1 MAKATERTSFTKDV
15 QGRYLCNDITEA
27 NAWKSSG
34 GRPFDV
40 IVVGGGSFG
49 AAIAE
54 HIWFRQKQ
62 SGGGLRTLVIE
73 AGLFTVPEHVQN
85 TGIQGFADPAVA
97 FSLSESAPQP
107 ESPRNEVWGVPWKSP
122 IAFKGLAYAVGGRSV
137 YWGGW
142 SPRLLDAEVTTWPTE
157 TVTDLNARYF
167 GESSRQ
173 IGVDETNDFMF
184 GELHNA
190 LRQRLFDNLGAVAAA
205 IPLSELPP
213 SPLLKGGEQQADLLS
228 MLGLS
233 SAGTLSMDDLRNL
246 LKLEAP
252 LAVQARAPHA
262 GFFPLNKFSTVP
274 LLMKAARTAVSDSN
288 GDDVKKEFMIVTDTR
303 VVSLRK
309 AQTAAG
315 SWRVTGVDTSN
326 GFIELAPGGVAV
338 IALGTLESARL
349 ALVSFDGTGIPT
361 QPLMGKN
368 LIAHVRSN
376 LVFRVPRAAI
386 PGLAATTNELQTS
399 ALFVKG
405 RATRSN
411 GDLLGHFHLQITASG
426 GGNTIGSEDE
436 LFRKVPDVDFFDQ
449 LRTSTDTH
457 VAIAIRGIGE
467 IAAADFN
474 DPAAHPSRVDL
485 DSGTDEYGIR
495 RAFVTLTATQRDN
508 DLWAVMDATMS
519 QVANV
524 FANGQPMQLIQSGPG
539 GVPAHDGLGTTH
551 HETGTLWMGTDPTK
565 SVTDPDG
572 RFHHTENLYAAGPCL
587 FPSIGSPNPM
597 LTGIALAR
605 RTGDR
610 IIAPPALVAD
620 PGFEPLFDG
629 LTFGDWK
636 MSTIRNQ
643 PGHDNP
649 GNFLIRRGAFEAHP
663 GTDLGMLWLTR
674 PAPARYVL
682 RLEWMMT
689 APDDNSGVFIAFPHP
704 EQQNY
709 DNTAYVGINFGF
721 EIQID
726 ELARPDNALIHRTAA
741 IYSFKGPT
749 DGPLIVHP
757 VGEWN
762 GYEITVDGQDFTV
775 ALNGQVVNR
784 FHFTGDPQSPQR
796 GLPSTPQQPRF
807 IGLQTH
813 TGQVLF
819 RHIQWKAL

>member
-1 MAKATERTSFTKDV
+1 MAKSTERTSFTKDV
-15 QGRYLCNDITEA
+15 QGRYLCNDIAEA
-27 NAWKSSG
+27 NAWKASG

-40 IVVGGGSFG
+40 IVIGGGTFG

-62 SGGGLRTLVIE
+62 TGGGLRTIVLE

-85 TGIQGFADPAVA
+85 TGIQGFADPAVP
-97 FSLSESAPQP
+97 FSLNENAPQP
-107 ESPRNEVWGVPWKSP
+107 EPPRNEVWGVPWKSP
-122 IAFKGLAYAVGGRSV
+122 IPFKGLAYAVGGRSV

-142 SPRLLDAEVTTWPTE
+142 SPQLLDAEVTTWPAQ
-157 TVTDLNARYF
+157 TVGDLKARYF

-173 IGVDETNDFMF
+173 IGVDETNDFIF
-184 GELHNA
+184 GELHQA
-190 LRQRLFDNLGAVAAA
+190 LRQQLFDNLGAVAAA
-205 IPLSELPP
+205 IPLIDLPP
-213 SPLLKGGEQQADLLS
+213 SPLLKGGEQQPDLLR

-233 SAGTLSMDDLRNL
+233 SAGTFSMDDLRNL

-252 LAVQARAPHA
+252 LGVQARAPHA

-288 GDDVKKEFMIVTDTR
+288 GDDAKKEFMILTDTH
-303 VVSLRK
+303 VLSLRK
-309 AQTAAG
+309 AQTAVG
-315 SWRVTGVDTSN
+315 SWRVTGVDSSN

-349 ALVSFDGTGIPT
+349 ALISFDGSGIPT

-368 LIAHVRSN
+368 LLAHVRSN
-376 LVFRVPRAAI
+376 LVFRIPRAAI
-386 PGLAATTNELQTS
+386 PGLSPTTNELQTS

-405 RATRSN
+405 RATKPN

-426 GGNTIGSEDE
+426 GGNTVGSEDE
-436 LFRKVPDVDFFDQ
+436 LFRKIPDIDFFDQ
-449 LRTSTDTH
+449 LRTSSDTH

-474 DPAAHPSRVDL
+474 NPTAHPSRVDL
-485 DSGTDEYGIR
+485 DAATDEYGVR
-495 RAFVTLTATQRDN
+495 RSFVTLTATQRDN
-508 DLWAVMDATMS
+508 DLWTVMDATMS

-524 FANGQPMQLIQSGPG
+524 FSNGQPMQFIQSGPG

-551 HETGTLWMGTDPTK
+551 HETGTLWMGTDPSK
-565 SVTDPDG
+565 SVTDANG

-597 LTGIALAR
+597 LTGIAVAR
-605 RTGDR
+605 RTGDQ
-610 IIAPPALVAD
+610 IITPPAFVPDAGFVA
-620 PGFEPLFDG
+620 LFDG
-629 LTFGDWK
+629 QTMGDWR

-649 GNFLIRRGAFEAHP
+649 GTFFIRRGALEGHP

-674 PAPARYVL
+674 PSPARYVL

-689 APDDNSGVFIAFPHP
+689 AGDNNSGVFVAFPDP

-726 ELARPDNALIHRTAA
+726 EMARPDNALIHRTGA

-749 DGPLIVHP
+749 DGPLIVHS

-762 GYEITVDGQDFTV
+762 AYELTIDPPDFTV
-775 ALNGQVVNR
+775 RLNGQIVNQ
-784 FHFTGDPQSPQR
+784 FHFSGDPQSPQR
-796 GLPSTPQQPRF
+796 GLPSTAAQPRF
-807 IGLQTH
+807 IGLQSH

-819 RHIQWKAL
+819 RRIQWKAL

>member
-1 MAKATERTSFTKDV
+1 MAKSTERTSFTKDV
-15 QGRYLCNDITEA
+15 QGRYLCNDINEV

-40 IVVGGGSFG
+40 IVVGGGTFG

-62 SGGGLRTLVIE
+62 TGGGLRTLVIE

-85 TGIQGFADPAVA
+85 TGIQGFADPAVP
-97 FSLSESAPQP
+97 FSLNENAPQP
-107 ESPRNEVWGVPWKSP
+107 EPPRNEVWGVPWKSP
-122 IAFKGLAYAVGGRSV
+122 IPFKGLAYAVGGRSV

-142 SPRLLDAEVTTWPTE
+142 SPRLLDEEVTTWPAQ
-157 TVTDLNARYF
+157 TVADLNTRYF

-173 IGVDETNDFMF
+173 IGVDETNDFIF

-213 SPLLKGGEQQADLLS
+213 APLLKGGEQQADLLDL
-228 MLGLS
+228 LGLS
-233 SAGTLSMDDLRNL
+233 STGTLSTDDLKNM

-262 GFFPLNKFSTVP
+262 GFFPMNKFSTVP

-288 GDDVKKEFMIVTDTR
+288 GDDAKKEFMILTDAH
-303 VVSLRK
+303 VLSLRK
-309 AQTAAG
+309 AQTATG

-326 GFIELAPGGVAV
+326 GFIELAPGGVAI

-386 PGLAATTNELQTS
+386 PGLAPTTNELQTS

-436 LFRKVPDVDFFDQ
+436 LFRKIPDVDFFDQ

-474 DPAAHPSRVDL
+474 NPAAHPSRVDL
-485 DSGTDEYGIR
+485 DASTDEYGVR

-524 FANGQPMQLIQSGPG
+524 FANGQPLQLIQSGPG

-597 LTGIALAR
+597 LTGIAVAR
-605 RTGDR
+605 RTGDH
-610 IIAPPALVAD
+610 IITPPAFVAD
-620 PGFEPLFDG
+620 PGFELLFDG
-629 LTFGDWK
+629 VTFGDWK

-649 GNFLIRRGAFEAHP
+649 GTFVIRRGAFEAHP

-689 APDDNSGVFIAFPHP
+689 APDDNSGVFVAFPHP

-726 ELARPDNALIHRTAA
+726 ELARPDNAPIHRTGA

-762 GYEITVDGQDFTV
+762 DYEITVDGQDFTV
-775 ALNGQVVNR
+775 ALNGQIVNR

-796 GLPSTPQQPRF
+796 GLPSTPQDPRF